1 MLPLCKHG
9 SSSRPL
15 PQWLQ
20 PCQASKAKTTSI
32 GTTMPSCHQLLC
44 RISSYELWILDPC
57 SCNPLKQGLQG
68 WSRATPPLLP
78 PRQRQFA
85 VPGLP
90 LPPPVPKQSRARP
103 STSHQS
109 LCQNRV
115 VPGRQNLQARK
126 GPLELCSFGE
136 SGFDID
142 FLVSESHCYES
153 VIFEVFRILYLSKT
167 LVPCC
172 WLMAQVGGK

>member
-20 PCQASKAKTTSI
+20 PCQASKAKTTST
-32 GTTMPSCHQLLC
+32 GTTMPSCHQLIC

-57 SCNPLKQGLQG
+57 SCKPTQSSKTG
-68 WSRATPPLLP
+68 
-78 PRQRQFA
+78 FA
-85 VPGLP
+85 RLEPCHASVVASKAAPIC
-90 LPPPVPKQSRARP
+90 RARP
-103 STSHQS
+103 STSTSHQS
-109 LCQNRV
+109 LCQVCQNRV

-136 SGFDID
+136 SVVDID

-172 WLMAQVGGK
+172 WLVAQVGGK

>member
-85 VPGLP
+85 VPGLRC
-90 LPPPVPKQSRARP
+90 LL
-103 STSHQS
+103 
-109 LCQNRV
+109 LCQSRV
-115 VPGRQNLQARK
+115 VPGLPLPTRVCAKTESCRVGQNLQARK

-136 SGFDID
+136 SVVDID